1 MKASASIAAETA
13 KTRCVSLRQVWSGC
27 EIEANILNAE
37 TAFTLNRFPVH
48 KPSGDFPFQGHE
60 GNVRFIPLS

>member
-1 MKASASIAAETA
+1 MKASASIAAKTA
-13 KTRCVSLRQVWSGC
+13 KTYCVSLRQVWSGC
-27 EIEANILNAE
+27 EIEANILDAE

-48 KPSGDFPFQGHE
+48 KPPGDSPLQVHK